1 MSIRL
6 QLILFGVVGNLLVAL
21 IFVFSFNYRENIQEN
36 SSSESLLTLYE
47 AAWFQ
52 TYNSSF
58 NSMFKWQPVIGSNA
72 SFWDPDG
79 EVFQD
84 EVLPNG
90 NFTNPF
96 LDTVSAGRIG
106 DAQYI
111 LDLFFEEDLSSSD
124 AICIPRD
131 FSAVELRGTC
141 RALLPL
147 PCVTLIIPFRQPEI
161 YHTTHR

>member
-21 IFVFSFNYRENIQEN
+21 IFVFSFNYRENIQED

-72 SFWDPDG
+72 SFWNPDG

-106 DAQYI
+106 DAQYLSLI
-111 LDLFFEEDLSSSD
+111 HISEPTRLLSSSYSG
-124 AICIPRD
+124 
-131 FSAVELRGTC
+131 F
-141 RALLPL
+141 
-147 PCVTLIIPFRQPEI
+147 CV
-161 YHTTHR
+161 